1 MWNQD
6 HYAGLDNFKI
16 QVVQSHN
23 QFRVSHGCPRLNLAD
38 DLNNNA
44 QDWANTLA
52 DRGYLQYSETPGI
65 GENVVIVD
73 RNGRDVTGSDVT
85 KQWYEERSKYDY
97 KNPRWRR
104 GVNNFTQLIWKSTS
118 EIGVGVSKLR
128 DSDKYV
134 VVTQYRPPGN
144 NNMPGEFKKNVL
156 PPHETSQQH
165 VCN

>member
-1 MWNQD
+1 MLKLS
-6 HYAGLDNFKI
+6 A
-16 QVVQSHN
+16 VE
-23 QFRVSHGCPRLNLAD
+23 LNVHLSSPSYPF
-38 DLNNNA
+38 L
-44 QDWANTLA
+44 L
-52 DRGYLQYSETPGI
+52 S
-65 GENVVIVD
+65 
-73 RNGRDVTGSDVT
+73 
-85 KQWYEERSKYDY
+85 
-97 KNPRWRR
+97 

-156 PPHETSQQH
+156 PPHEASQQH